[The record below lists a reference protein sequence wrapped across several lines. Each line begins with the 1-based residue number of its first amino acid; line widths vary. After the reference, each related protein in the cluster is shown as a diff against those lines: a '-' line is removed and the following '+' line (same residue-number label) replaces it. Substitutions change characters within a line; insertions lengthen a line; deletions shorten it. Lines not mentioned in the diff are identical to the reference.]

1 MEYITKKGKDVKG
14 KEIFDILAEPVDIA
28 VPLRFNEEKGK
39 YQFTS
44 GLTNIVGVFQ
54 PNRIPP
60 EFLEELGDLAVT
72 DMFTTENGKKL
83 IALKPSEDEA
93 IGHYSKL
100 FGWGKDN
107 EKLNKDA
114 FLKSELGWKLE
125 ETALAWNM
133 ALEERERLQKSGEL
147 LDDFDLKS
155 KLRAY
160 GNIVRSCQD
169 RWLVFKLMFKQF
181 YGIEYQFKQ
190 IEEYYGICTKDET
203 DWLFR
208 KKR

>member
-1 MEYITKKGKDVKG
+1 M
-14 KEIFDILAEPVDIA
+14 
-28 VPLRFNEEKGK
+28 
-39 YQFTS
+39 S
-44 GLTNIVGVFQ
+44 
-54 PNRIPP
+54 
-60 EFLEELGDLAVT
+60 
-72 DMFTTENGKKL
+72 
-83 IALKPSEDEA
+83 
-93 IGHYSKL
+93 
-100 FGWGKDN
+100 
-107 EKLNKDA
+107 LNKEE

-133 ALEERERLQKSGEL
+133 ALEERERLQKSGEV

-169 RWLVFKLMFKQF
+169 RWLVFQLMFKQF

-190 IEEYYGICTKDET
+190 TEEYYGIYTKDET